1 MKSKARL
8 RLIAL
13 GLAAACALSLLFVFG
28 YVGNTLARVRREHGI
43 QIPRSASHLVCTGDA
58 WFPFLD
64 RVAVSSFEL
73 ALSDV
78 GALTNQLRLKTPDA
92 LSAAFASDDE
102 GSFASYYCDSP
113 TGDFLFVRLWKID
126 DSQVKV
132 RLYTDWN

>member
-1 MKSKARL
+1 MRPQSLVCLRL
-8 RLIAL
+8 RWH
-13 GLAAACALSLLFVFG
+13 
-28 YVGNTLARVRREHGI
+28 TLARVRREHGI

-132 RLYTDWN
+132 RLHTDWN